1 MSCKKQL
8 ILAIF
13 VAVAFTSPR
22 AQSLHD
28 KIQARAAESGK
39 PRDVPGGTT
48 FSVPMPADRAFDA
61 VVKYFQIHDS
71 AIDESSKKE
80 LGQLITAMKIV
91 DVGGFRNNNKGY
103 RTYVTFIHDS
113 DSSTTVKVK
122 VTIQQ
127 RSNHGQPDPWS
138 EPKILDKETA
148 DTTAELKAA
157 LGAS

>member
-1 MSCKKQL
+1 
-8 ILAIF
+8 
-13 VAVAFTSPR
+13 
-22 AQSLHD
+22 
-28 KIQARAAESGK
+28 
-39 PRDVPGGTT
+39 
-48 FSVPMPADRAFDA
+48 MPADRAFDA

-71 AIDESSKKE
+71 AIDEASKKE

-127 RSNHGQPDPWS
+127 RQIMGSL
-138 EPKILDKETA
+138 I
-148 DTTAELKAA
+148 
-157 LGAS
+157 LGANPKFWIKRPRILLLS